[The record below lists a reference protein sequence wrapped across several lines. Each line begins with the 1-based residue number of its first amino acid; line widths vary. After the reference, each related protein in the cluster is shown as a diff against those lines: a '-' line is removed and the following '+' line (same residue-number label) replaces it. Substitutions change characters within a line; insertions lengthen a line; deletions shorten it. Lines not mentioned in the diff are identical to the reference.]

1 MVNLSICDNNVVKM
15 KRTLIILPY
24 FMYALRLMRCLSQ
37 QQPTSIA
44 CLLLTGVVRH
54 TKYKISKRKIL
65 FRMAL
70 YLFQLT
76 ISQIRNTAHSNIDSC
91 FSSYMRNTDVLQLY
105 SKSKFGAAQNFDTVV
120 VF

>member
-65 FRMAL
+65 LQNGFI
-70 YLFQLT
+70 FQLT
-76 ISQIRNTAHSNIDSC
+76 ISQIRNTAH
-91 FSSYMRNTDVLQLY
+91 
-105 SKSKFGAAQNFDTVV
+105 V
-120 VF
+120 VFHLICVIQMCCNCIRNQNSELLIEGDEE